1 MRALRGHQG
10 VPHRNRLHVGCL
22 HRGPL
27 RRADLLKTFERIVNL
42 AIKNDVQLLLISGEP
57 RVESICEARN
67 GREAVAAIRD
77 QQPNLVLLDVQMP
90 RLDGFAVV
98 EAIGADRMPSV
109 IFVTAHDQYAVRAF
123 EISAVDYL
131 LKPVTAERFR
141 TAFARATSR
150 LQGPADESARQ
161 MITMLDAIAHPA
173 RRLSRFAIRS
183 AERTI
188 FVPVDAVDWIE
199 ASQNYVC
206 LHVGQASHLVHVSM
220 NNIEAALDPDRFLRV
235 HRSHIVNLDAV
246 DRMIGLDDSR
256 FEVRMKNGAQI
267 PVSRARSQEIRR
279 LSR

>member
-1 MRALRGHQG
+1 MRLKVLIADDEPLARQG
-10 VPHRNRLHVGCL
+10 LK
-22 HRGPL
+22 
-27 RRADLLKTFERIVNL
+27 LLMN
-42 AIKNDVQLLLISGEP
+42 GEP
-57 RVESICEARN
+57 RVGSISEARN

-77 QQPNLVLLDVQMP
+77 QQPHLVLLDVQMP
-90 RLDGFAVV
+90 RMDGFAVV

-131 LKPVTAERFR
+131 LKPVTAERFQ

-150 LQGPADESARQ
+150 QPGPAANESERQ
-161 MITMLDAIAHPA
+161 MLTMLDAIAHPA

-188 FVPVDAVDWIE
+188 FVPVEAVDWIE

-235 HRSHIVNLDAV
+235 HRSHIINVTRIKQVWSLARGQYV
-246 DRMIGLDDSR
+246 IELASGARVPSGRTYGDR
-256 FEVRMKNGAQI
+256 VRDLLAN
-267 PVSRARSQEIRR
+267 PF
-279 LSR
+279 

>member
-1 MRALRGHQG
+1 M
-10 VPHRNRLHVGCL
+10 
-22 HRGPL
+22 
-27 RRADLLKTFERIVNL
+27 
-42 AIKNDVQLLLISGEP
+42 
-57 RVESICEARN
+57 
-67 GREAVAAIRD
+67 AAIRD

-109 IFVTAHDQYAVRAF
+109 IFVTAHDHYAVRAF

-131 LKPVTAERFR
+131 LKPVTAERFQ

-150 LQGPADESARQ
+150 LQGPAADESARQ

-188 FVPVDAVDWIE
+188 FVPVEAVDWIE

-235 HRSHIVNLDAV
+235 HRSHIVNVTRIKQVWSLARGQYV
-246 DRMIGLDDSR
+246 IELASGARVPSGRTYGDR
-256 FEVRMKNGAQI
+256 VRDLLAN
-267 PVSRARSQEIRR
+267 PF
-279 LSR
+279 

>member
-1 MRALRGHQG
+1 LKVLIADDEPLARQG
-10 VPHRNRLHVGCL
+10 LK
-22 HRGPL
+22 
-27 RRADLLKTFERIVNL
+27 LLMS
-42 AIKNDVQLLLISGEP
+42 AEP
-57 RVESICEARN
+57 RVESISEARN

-77 QQPNLVLLDVQMP
+77 QRPNLVLLDVQMP
-90 RLDGFAVV
+90 RMDGFAVV

-109 IFVTAHDQYAVRAF
+109 IFVTAHDHYAVRAF

-131 LKPVTAERFR
+131 LKPVTAERFQ
-141 TAFARATSR
+141 TAFGRATSR
-150 LQGPADESARQ
+150 LLAPAADESARQ

-220 NNIEAALDPDRFLRV
+220 NNIEAALDPGCFLRV
-235 HRSHIVNLDAV
+235 HRSHIVNVTRIKQVWSLARGQHV
-246 DRMIGLDDSR
+246 IELRSGARVPSGRTYGDR
-256 FEVRMKNGAQI
+256 VRDLLAN
-267 PVSRARSQEIRR
+267 PF
-279 LSR
+279 